1 MRVLVDCVPILVG
14 GGVQAA
20 VAVLAGLR
28 DRPDVVWQAVLPIA
42 IKEGL
47 PPDFCDDERLIYV
60 ERRSPLDRFWLRSHL
75 REIEQEFAPD
85 VVFTV
90 FGPPFFKA
98 RATHL
103 VGFARPHLIYDDDL
117 RLRGRLIHQVI
128 DYFQKRA
135 FRKADH
141 LVVETETAR
150 VRLLP
155 YLSIDPS
162 RISVVGNCPNLLLE
176 RLTDDPQQSESQ
188 FVILV
193 PSAHYSHKNLEIIPK
208 VALAMQQRAPGLDFE
223 FRLTLPPDE
232 AGWQG
237 IKAAAEQLGV
247 GHRVTTLGVVRITD
261 LSRAYHDASAI
272 FLPTLREVSTAVY
285 PESFFFRR
293 PLVTSNMDFAVEL
306 CGDAALFVDPLDPQ
320 SSADKLVALAAD
332 PELRRSLVDAGVR
345 QLAKMYPTAEQKF
358 DQQIQLIGSL
368 ACAQK
373 SSAN

>member
-28 DRPDVVWQAVLPIA
+28 DRPNVVWKAVLPFA
-42 IKEGL
+42 IKNGL
-47 PPDFCDDERLIYV
+47 PSDFCNDERLIYV
-60 ERRSPLDRFWLRSHL
+60 NRRSQMDRIWLKFRL
-75 REIEQEFAPD
+75 QKIEHDFAPD

-90 FGPPFFKA
+90 FGPALFKA
-98 RATHL
+98 RAPHL

-117 RLRGRLIHQVI
+117 RLRTGLIYQGV
-128 DYFQKRA
+128 DYFQRRS
-135 FRKADH
+135 FCEADH

-150 VRLLP
+150 ARLSR
-155 YLSIDPS
+155 YLSIEPT
-162 RISVVGNCPNLLLE
+162 RISVVGNCPNLLLQ
-176 RLTDDPQQSESQ
+176 RLSNDADQSNSR
-188 FVILV
+188 FDILI
-193 PSAHYSHKNLEIIPK
+193 PSTHFPHKNLEIIPK
-208 VALAMQQRAPGLDFE
+208 VASAMQQRAPGLDFE